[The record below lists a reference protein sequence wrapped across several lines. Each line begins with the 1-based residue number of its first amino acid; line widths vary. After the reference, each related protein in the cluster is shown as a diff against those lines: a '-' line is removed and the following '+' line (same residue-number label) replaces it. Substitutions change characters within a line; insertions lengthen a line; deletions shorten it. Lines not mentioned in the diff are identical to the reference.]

1 MTIGSS
7 PALSLDEA
15 IHSTSSEVLKG
26 ALTEPGFDEDLALA
40 LLKRADV
47 PAEILEQLSK
57 QGALMKSRKV
67 KLALVSHPRTPRHVS
82 VPMVRHLFTFD
93 LMKVALGPAVPADIK
108 MAADETVIRRV
119 ETITIGERQTLA
131 RRASGRVAG
140 ALLLDPEARVMRVAL
155 ENARLTESAVLK
167 PLMRQDVPAALVDAV
182 SRHRRW
188 SVRREIRIA
197 LLRNEKTP
205 MARAVE
211 FARSLPAR
219 ELRHILRGSRLP
231 ANIKKLL
238 LKELDRQ

>member
-1 MTIGSS
+1 MSSHPS

-15 IHSTSSEVLKG
+15 IHSTSSEVLKS
-26 ALTEPGFDEDLALA
+26 AVMDPGLGEDLALA

-57 QGALMKSRKV
+57 QGPVMKIRKV

-82 VPMVRHLFTFD
+82 VPIVRHLFTFD

-108 MAADETVIRRV
+108 MAADETVIRRL

-155 ENARLTESAVLK
+155 ENARLTESAVMK

-182 SRHRRW
+182 SRHSKW

-205 MARAVE
+205 MARALE
-211 FARSLPAR
+211 FARSLPAS
-219 ELRHILRGSRLP
+219 ELRHILQGSRLP

-238 LKELDRQ
+238 LKELDKR